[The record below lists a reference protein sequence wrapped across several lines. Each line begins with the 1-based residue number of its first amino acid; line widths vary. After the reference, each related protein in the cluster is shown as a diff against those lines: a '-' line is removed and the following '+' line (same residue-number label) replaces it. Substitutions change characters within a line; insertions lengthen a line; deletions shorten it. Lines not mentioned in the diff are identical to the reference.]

1 MNTSSVSYLY
11 SDMAKLSSSG
21 IYQDVVICTYQK
33 KKMFTAGF

>member
-21 IYQDVVICTYQK
+21 IYQDVHIK
-33 KKMFTAGF
+33 KKKFTAGF